1 MKTLNNNSI
10 KVLIK
15 IRDKE
20 NNLGLC
26 QGRGITK
33 DDIVKR
39 SEWSVSTVNRAIKLL
54 LEKGYINEA
63 IKHINKK
70 TYYISEDGMNMLRLL
85 NKQSI

>member
-1 MKTLNNNSI
+1 MKTLNNNTI

-33 DDIVKR
+33 EEVLKR
-39 SEWSVSTVNRAIKLL
+39 CDLSDSTVNRAIKLL
-54 LEKGYINEA
+54 LEYGYIKEG
-63 IKHINKK
+63 IKNINKK
-70 TYYISEDGMNMLRLL
+70 TYYITQNGIGMLKSI
-85 NKQSI
+85 NKKTI

>member
-10 KVLIK
+10 KILIK

-26 QGRGITK
+26 QGRGMTK

-39 SEWSVSTVNRAIKLL
+39 SELSVSTVNRAIKLL
-54 LEKGYINEA
+54 MEKGYINEA
-63 IKHINKK
+63 IKNINKK
-70 TYYISEDGMNMLRLL
+70 AYYISEDGIKMLKLI
-85 NKQSI
+85 NKKSI

>member
-26 QGRGITK
+26 QGRGMTK

-39 SEWSVSTVNRAIKLL
+39 SELSVSTVNRAIKLL
-54 LEKGYINEA
+54 MEKGYINEA
-63 IKHINKK
+63 IKNINKK
-70 TYYISEDGMNMLRLL
+70 AYYISEDGIKMLKLI
-85 NKQSI
+85 NKKSI

>member
-26 QGRGITK
+26 KGRGMTK

-39 SEWSVSTVNRAIKLL
+39 SELSVSTVNRAIKLL
-54 LEKGYINEA
+54 QEKGYINEA
-63 IKHINKK
+63 IKYINKK
-70 TYYISEDGMNMLRLL
+70 TYYISEDGINMLKLI
-85 NKQSI
+85 NENFV

>member
-26 QGRGITK
+26 QGRGMTK
-33 DDIVKR
+33 EDIVKR
-39 SEWSVSTVNRAIKLL
+39 SELSVSTVNRAIKLL
-54 LEKGYINEA
+54 MEKGYINEA
-63 IKHINKK
+63 IKNINKK
-70 TYYISEDGMNMLRLL
+70 AYYISEDGIKMLKLI
-85 NKQSI
+85 NKKSI

>member
-26 QGRGITK
+26 QGRGMTK
-33 DDIVKR
+33 EDIVKR
-39 SEWSVSTVNRAIKLL
+39 SKLSVSTVNRAIKLL
-54 LEKGYINEA
+54 KEEGYINEA
-63 IKHINKK
+63 IKNVNKK
-70 TYYISEDGMNMLRLL
+70 AYYISEDGINMLKLL

>member
-1 MKTLNNNSI
+1 MKTLNNNTI

-26 QGRGITK
+26 QGRGVTK

-39 SEWSVSTVNRAIKLL
+39 CDLSDSTVNRAIKLL
-54 LEKGYINEA
+54 LDKGYIKEG
-63 IKHINKK
+63 IKNINKK
-70 TYYISEDGMNMLRLL
+70 TYYISQEGVDMLRFI
-85 NKQSI
+85 NKKTI